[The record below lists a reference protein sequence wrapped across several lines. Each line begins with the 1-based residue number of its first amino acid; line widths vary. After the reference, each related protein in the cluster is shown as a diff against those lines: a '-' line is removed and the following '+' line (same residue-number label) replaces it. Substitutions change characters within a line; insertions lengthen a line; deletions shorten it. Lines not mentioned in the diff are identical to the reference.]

1 MAASDGLF
9 DRTFRFGQMETRR
22 ELAAAAV
29 GQHVREEA
37 QDFLRVEVL
46 EVERA
51 ESRRIDDIRIAVE
64 AHDFRMACRMAAAL
78 DLFADGAD
86 GQVFPAQDLG
96 QQARLADARRAGK
109 GRHAVGQQITQGIE
123 AFAGLGR
130 HEIDVIAAAFI
141 KGLVGFGRLPVQ
153 VALIEAQRR
162 MDAAVFTGHE
172 HLIDEELVRIRRL
185 GRHDDQE
192 LVDIG
197 HGRRRLGR
205 HDDQEL
211 VDIGHGRPAYLVAPG
226 QQGFDDALV
235 LAQLGDFQLVA
246 DEDLRF
252 QQFAA
257 ASALDEP
264 FPADIDVIIAVIVLD
279 DASFC
284 HVPPLR
290 YTGPVLTNC

>member
-1 MAASDGLF
+1 MAVSDGLF

-109 GRHAVGQQITQGIE
+109 GRHAVRQQIPQGIE

-130 HEIDVIAAAFI
+130 HEIDVITAAFI

-172 HLIDEELVRIRRL
+172 HLIDEELVRVRRL

-197 HGRRRLGR
+197 HGRT
-205 HDDQEL
+205 
-211 VDIGHGRPAYLVAPG
+211 AYLVAPG

-246 DEDLRF
+246 DENLRF

-257 ASALDEP
+257 APALDEP

>member
-1 MAASDGLF
+1 MTVSDGLF

-37 QDFLRVEVL
+37 QDFLRIEVL
-46 EVERA
+46 EVEGA
-51 ESRRIDDIRIAVE
+51 ESRRIDDVRIAVE

-109 GRHAVGQQITQGIE
+109 GRHAVRQQIPQGIE

-172 HLIDEELVRIRRL
+172 HLIDEELVRVRRL

-197 HGRRRLGR
+197 HGRT
-205 HDDQEL
+205 
-211 VDIGHGRPAYLVAPG
+211 AYLVAPG

-246 DEDLRF
+246 DENLRF

-257 ASALDEP
+257 APALDEP

-290 YTGPVLTNC
+290 YTGPVLTNY

>member
-1 MAASDGLF
+1 MTVSDGLF
-9 DRTFRFGQMETRR
+9 NRTFRFGQMETRR

-109 GRHAVGQQITQGIE
+109 GRHAVRQQIPQGIE

-172 HLIDEELVRIRRL
+172 HLIDEELVR
-185 GRHDDQE
+185 
-192 LVDIG
+192 V
-197 HGRRRLGR
+197 RRLGR

-211 VDIGHGRPAYLVAPG
+211 VDIGHGRPADLGAPG

-246 DEDLRF
+246 DENLRF

-257 ASALDEP
+257 APALDEP

-290 YTGPVLTNC
+290 YTGPVLTNY

>member
-1 MAASDGLF
+1 MAVSDGLF

-37 QDFLRVEVL
+37 QDILRIEVL
-46 EVERA
+46 EVEGA

-86 GQVFPAQDLG
+86 RQVFPAQDLG

-109 GRHAVGQQITQGIE
+109 GRHAVRQQIPQGIE

-185 GRHDDQE
+185 GRHDDQK
-192 LVDIG
+192 
-197 HGRRRLGR
+197 
-205 HDDQEL
+205 L

-257 ASALDEP
+257 APALDEP

-284 HVPPLR
+284 HVPPLI
-290 YTGPVLTNC
+290 YTGPVLTNY

>member
-1 MAASDGLF
+1 MAVSDGLF

-109 GRHAVGQQITQGIE
+109 GRHAVRQQIPQGIE

-162 MDAAVFTGHE
+162 MDAAVLTGHE
-172 HLIDEELVRIRRL
+172 HLIDEELVRVRRL

-197 HGRRRLGR
+197 HGRT
-205 HDDQEL
+205 
-211 VDIGHGRPAYLVAPG
+211 AYLVAPG

-235 LAQLGDFQLVA
+235 LAQLGDFQLVT
-246 DEDLRF
+246 DENLRF

-257 ASALDEP
+257 APALDEP

>member
-1 MAASDGLF
+1 MAVSDGLF

-46 EVERA
+46 EVEGA

-109 GRHAVGQQITQGIE
+109 GRHAVRQQIPQGIE

-172 HLIDEELVRIRRL
+172 HLIDEELVRVRRL

-197 HGRRRLGR
+197 HGRT
-205 HDDQEL
+205 
-211 VDIGHGRPAYLVAPG
+211 AYLVAPG

-246 DEDLRF
+246 DENLRF

-257 ASALDEP
+257 APALDEP

>member
-1 MAASDGLF
+1 MAVSDGLF

-46 EVERA
+46 KVERA

-109 GRHAVGQQITQGIE
+109 GRHAVRQQIPQGIE

-130 HEIDVIAAAFI
+130 HEIDVIAATFI

-172 HLIDEELVRIRRL
+172 HLIDEELVR
-185 GRHDDQE
+185 
-192 LVDIG
+192 V
-197 HGRRRLGR
+197 RRLGR

>member
-1 MAASDGLF
+1 MTVSDGLF

-29 GQHVREEA
+29 GQHVWEEA
-37 QDFLRVEVL
+37 QDFLRIEVL
-46 EVERA
+46 EVEGA
-51 ESRRIDDIRIAVE
+51 ESRRIDDVRIAVE

-109 GRHAVGQQITQGIE
+109 GRHAVRQQIPQGIE

-172 HLIDEELVRIRRL
+172 HLIDEELVRVRRL

-197 HGRRRLGR
+197 HGRT
-205 HDDQEL
+205 
-211 VDIGHGRPAYLVAPG
+211 AYLVAPG

-246 DEDLRF
+246 DENLRF

-257 ASALDEP
+257 APALDEP

-290 YTGPVLTNC
+290 YTGPVLTNY

>member
-1 MAASDGLF
+1 MAVSDGLF

-22 ELAAAAV
+22 ELAAAAI

-46 EVERA
+46 EVEGA

-109 GRHAVGQQITQGIE
+109 GRHAVRQQIPQGIE

-141 KGLVGFGRLPVQ
+141 KGLVGFGRLPIQ

-172 HLIDEELVRIRRL
+172 HLIDEELVRVRRL

-197 HGRRRLGR
+197 HGRT
-205 HDDQEL
+205 
-211 VDIGHGRPAYLVAPG
+211 AYLVAPG

-246 DEDLRF
+246 DENLRF

-257 ASALDEP
+257 APALDEP

>member
-1 MAASDGLF
+1 MAVSDGLF

-37 QDFLRVEVL
+37 QDFLRIEVL
-46 EVERA
+46 EVEGA
-51 ESRRIDDIRIAVE
+51 ESRRIDDVRIAVE

-86 GQVFPAQDLG
+86 GQVFPTQDLG

-109 GRHAVGQQITQGIE
+109 GRHAVRQQITQGIE
-123 AFAGLGR
+123 SFAGLGR

-172 HLIDEELVRIRRL
+172 HLIDEELVRVRRL

-197 HGRRRLGR
+197 HGW
-205 HDDQEL
+205 
-211 VDIGHGRPAYLVAPG
+211 PAYLVAPG

-246 DEDLRF
+246 DENLRF

-257 ASALDEP
+257 APALDKP

-290 YTGPVLTNC
+290 YTGPVLTNY

>member
-1 MAASDGLF
+1 MAVSDGLF

-37 QDFLRVEVL
+37 QDFLRIEVL
-46 EVERA
+46 EVEGA
-51 ESRRIDDIRIAVE
+51 ESRRIDDVRIAVE

-109 GRHAVGQQITQGIE
+109 GRHAVRQQIPQGIE
-123 AFAGLGR
+123 SFAGLGR

-153 VALIEAQRR
+153 IALIEAQRR

-197 HGRRRLGR
+197 R
-205 HDDQEL
+205 
-211 VDIGHGRPAYLVAPG
+211 GRPAYLVAPG

-246 DEDLRF
+246 DENLRF

-257 ASALDEP
+257 APALDEP

>member
-1 MAASDGLF
+1 MAVSDGLF

-22 ELAAAAV
+22 ELAATAV

-46 EVERA
+46 EVEGA
-51 ESRRIDDIRIAVE
+51 ESRRIDDVRIAVE

-109 GRHAVGQQITQGIE
+109 GRHAVRQQIPQSIE

-172 HLIDEELVRIRRL
+172 HLIDEELVRVRRL

-197 HGRRRLGR
+197 HGRT
-205 HDDQEL
+205 
-211 VDIGHGRPAYLVAPG
+211 AYLVAPG

-246 DEDLRF
+246 DENLRF

-257 ASALDEP
+257 APALDEP

>member
-1 MAASDGLF
+1 MTVSDGLF

-37 QDFLRVEVL
+37 QDFLRIEVL
-46 EVERA
+46 EVEGA
-51 ESRRIDDIRIAVE
+51 ESRRIDDVRIAVE

-109 GRHAVGQQITQGIE
+109 GRHAVRQQIPQGIE

-172 HLIDEELVRIRRL
+172 HLIDEELVRVRRL

-197 HGRRRLGR
+197 HGRT
-205 HDDQEL
+205 
-211 VDIGHGRPAYLVAPG
+211 AYLVAPG

-246 DEDLRF
+246 DENLRF

-257 ASALDEP
+257 APALDEP

>member
-1 MAASDGLF
+1 MAVSDGLF

-109 GRHAVGQQITQGIE
+109 GRHAVRQQIPQGIE

-172 HLIDEELVRIRRL
+172 HLIDEELVRVRRL

-197 HGRRRLGR
+197 HGRT
-205 HDDQEL
+205 
-211 VDIGHGRPAYLVAPG
+211 AYLVAPG

-235 LAQLGDFQLVA
+235 LAQLGDFQLVS
-246 DEDLRF
+246 DENLRF

-257 ASALDEP
+257 APALDEP

>member
-1 MAASDGLF
+1 MAVSDGLF

-37 QDFLRVEVL
+37 QDFLRIEVL
-46 EVERA
+46 EVEGA
-51 ESRRIDDIRIAVE
+51 ESRRIDDVRIAVE

-78 DLFADGAD
+78 YLFADGTD

-172 HLIDEELVRIRRL
+172 HLIDEELVRVRRL

-197 HGRRRLGR
+197 HGWT
-205 HDDQEL
+205 
-211 VDIGHGRPAYLVAPG
+211 AYLVAPG

-246 DEDLRF
+246 DENLRF

-257 ASALDEP
+257 APALDEP

>member
-1 MAASDGLF
+1 MAVSDGLF

-46 EVERA
+46 EVEGA

-86 GQVFPAQDLG
+86 GQVFPAQNLG

-109 GRHAVGQQITQGIE
+109 GRHAVRQQIPQGIE

-172 HLIDEELVRIRRL
+172 HLIDEELVRVRRL

-197 HGRRRLGR
+197 HGRT
-205 HDDQEL
+205 
-211 VDIGHGRPAYLVAPG
+211 AYLVAPG

-246 DEDLRF
+246 DENLRF

-257 ASALDEP
+257 APALDEP

>member
-1 MAASDGLF
+1 MTVSDGLF
-9 DRTFRFGQMETRR
+9 NRTFRFGQMETRR

-109 GRHAVGQQITQGIE
+109 GRHAVRQQIPQGIE

-172 HLIDEELVRIRRL
+172 HLIDEELVRVRRL

-197 HGRRRLGR
+197 HGRT
-205 HDDQEL
+205 
-211 VDIGHGRPAYLVAPG
+211 AYLVAPG

-246 DEDLRF
+246 DENLRF

-257 ASALDEP
+257 APALDEP

-290 YTGPVLTNC
+290 YTGPVLTNY

>member
-78 DLFADGAD
+78 NLFADGAD

-197 HGRRRLGR
+197 HGR
-205 HDDQEL
+205 
-211 VDIGHGRPAYLVAPG
+211 PAYLVAPG

>member
-1 MAASDGLF
+1 MAVSDGLF

-109 GRHAVGQQITQGIE
+109 GRHAVRQQIPQGIE

-162 MDAAVFTGHE
+162 MDAAVLTGHE
-172 HLIDEELVRIRRL
+172 HLIDEKLVRVRRL

-197 HGRRRLGR
+197 HGRT
-205 HDDQEL
+205 
-211 VDIGHGRPAYLVAPG
+211 AYLVAPG

-246 DEDLRF
+246 DENLRF

-257 ASALDEP
+257 APALDEP

>member
-1 MAASDGLF
+1 MAVSDGLF

-37 QDFLRVEVL
+37 QDCLRVEVL
-46 EVERA
+46 EVEGA

-109 GRHAVGQQITQGIE
+109 GRHAVRQQIPQGIE

-172 HLIDEELVRIRRL
+172 HLIDEELVRVRRL

-197 HGRRRLGR
+197 HGRT
-205 HDDQEL
+205 
-211 VDIGHGRPAYLVAPG
+211 AYLVAPG

-246 DEDLRF
+246 DENLRF

-257 ASALDEP
+257 APALDEP